1 MDKEKQIEEMKREVN
16 IALAY
21 DCNRAKCL
29 NCKFINE
36 ENCEPAIIADYLVN
50 ASYRKASEVIN
61 EFSEEL
67 IKRFN
72 DLEYKANTPRKT
84 IKVGEL
90 RAQMDWILH
99 EVAVNTI
106 KEFAEKYV
114 EAMK

>member
-1 MDKEKQIEEMKREVN
+1 MDIYTATEQAYKNGYKAGIEK
-16 IALAY
+16 
-21 DCNRAKCL
+21 
-29 NCKFINE
+29 
-36 ENCEPAIIADYLVN
+36 
-50 ASYRKASEVIN
+50 
-61 EFSEEL
+61 FSEEL

-72 DLEYKANTPRKT
+72 DLEYNANTPRKT
-84 IKVGEL
+84 VRVDEL